1 MESLLVRVKKKGDSK
16 KLSDILHQLSFVE
29 SVEMVNEKKLLRE
42 IEEGLL
48 QVKAMQHGK
57 LRKKTLDELLNEQ

>member
-1 MESLLVRVKKKGDSK
+1 MESLLVRVKRRADSK
-16 KLSDILHQLSFVE
+16 KLSDILQQLSFVD
-29 SVEMVNEKKLLRE
+29 SVEAVSEKKLLRE

-57 LRKKTLDELLNEQ
+57 LRKKPLDELLNEQ